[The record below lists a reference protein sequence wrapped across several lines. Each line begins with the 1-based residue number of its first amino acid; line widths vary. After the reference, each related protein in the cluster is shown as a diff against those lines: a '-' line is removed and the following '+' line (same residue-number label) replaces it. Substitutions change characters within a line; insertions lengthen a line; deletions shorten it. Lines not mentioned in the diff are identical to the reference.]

1 MLSAHIVLFLQILNC
16 LSRSVMKRGVQCL
29 NSKSADVF
37 GSLYRA
43 KLFCKNSSWSLW
55 LITYGF
61 RPGSSH
67 QVFWCVLSRGQDCL
81 PDSHSNSST
90 LVWSL
95 SPWEQQH
102 RRHSDFQ
109 TNSDSAAKCSK
120 SGHYWWKEAGL
131 PVKLS
136 DGLTTSTSLCLTRSL
151 FSKDVLDKVVTR
163 SFCMVNPSRAGSNYR
178 LHWAS
183 RMQQTLTAPFFEGS
197 FFFFLRK
204 KMNAKTSREWFCGVQ
219 WAARMS
225 EPSPNLLLTHFNET
239 RSTA

>member
-1 MLSAHIVLFLQILNC
+1 MCSGASTEPSSSA
-16 LSRSVMKRGVQCL
+16 RTA
-29 NSKSADVF
+29 ADHF
-37 GSLYRA
+37 D
-43 KLFCKNSSWSLW
+43 WSHMAF
-55 LITYGF
+55 I
-61 RPGSSH
+61 RGSSH

-197 FFFFLRK
+197 LKEENECQNFQGVVLWCAVSSTYERTFPKPLVDSFQWDEVNSIAWSCPLPRNHCSF
-204 KMNAKTSREWFCGVQ
+204 NCEWCSNVFITLSLFAV
-219 WAARMS
+219 
-225 EPSPNLLLTHFNET
+225 N
-239 RSTA
+239 